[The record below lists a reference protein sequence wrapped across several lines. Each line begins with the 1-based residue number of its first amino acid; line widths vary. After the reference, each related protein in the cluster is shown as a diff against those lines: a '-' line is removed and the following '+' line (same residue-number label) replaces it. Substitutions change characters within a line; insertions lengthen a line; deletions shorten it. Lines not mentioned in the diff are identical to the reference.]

1 MAYCSNLPHVS
12 PEVEQQSVRLRSPL
26 RSPTVRNNLRSLLY
40 SVADRLDAND
50 LERMI
55 FLSSDVINS
64 EMEKESITS
73 GFMLFEIFLKRGVIG
88 EGNIDLLLD
97 LLAKIRRF
105 DLNKRAKEKWGVLQ
119 RSPSWV
125 LPQPTSLQR
134 TERLVK
140 GPQQTQS
147 HEDFLAKQSADVR
160 TSRPENAVQR
170 RRQQFEQVGGPSPWF
185 ALENV
190 HLPAPTITPE
200 SRIEGVVSEDEHNLC
215 DRDGQPNKEEQF
227 RGRAN
232 AMGSTKRQIVG
243 GGMDH
248 DRSKSGAIPGLSTL
262 FERGQCAAG
271 EPGIDVRE
279 RAAQQLVGEPFRK
292 RAYAMCSRR
301 LRADLSWR

>member
-1 MAYCSNLPHVS
+1 MSYCSNLPHVS
-12 PEVEQQSVRLRSPL
+12 PEAEQQSVRLRSPL
-26 RSPTVRNNLRSLLY
+26 RSPTVRHNLRSLLY

-88 EGNIDLLLD
+88 EENIDLLLD

-119 RSPSWV
+119 CSPSWV
-125 LPQPTSLQR
+125 LPQPKSLQR
-134 TERLVK
+134 NEHLVT

-147 HEDFLAKQSADVR
+147 HEDFLAKKSADVR

-170 RRQQFEQVGGPSPWF
+170 RRQQFELPLTKEVEEIS
-185 ALENV
+185 V
-190 HLPAPTITPE
+190 HLPAPTLTPE
-200 SRIEGVVSEDEHNLC
+200 STIEELVSEDENNLC

-232 AMGSTKRQIVG
+232 AMGSTKWQIVG
-243 GGMDH
+243 GDMGNCN
-248 DRSKSGAIPGLSTL
+248 KSGAIAGLSTL

-292 RAYAMCSRR
+292 RTYAVCSRR
-301 LRADLSWR
+301 RQTDLSWR